1 MDGDDADTDG
11 VATCASTG
19 TISWDIYA
27 GVRRTTSAFYA
38 SDGQRIVVSIA
49 SVDPSHTV
57 RVGIIQPDGSKR
69 YVLLN
74 KNGSHVIELTMSGF
88 YEVYI
93 INDSTEKIHVEGAYQ
108 TY

>member
-1 MDGDDADTDG
+1 M
-11 VATCASTG
+11 
-19 TISWDIYA
+19 
-27 GVRRTTSAFYA
+27 RRTTSSFYA
-38 SDGQRIVVSIA
+38 SDGQNIVVSI
-49 SVDPSHTV
+49 STVDPSHTV

-74 KNGSHVIELTMSGF
+74 SKGSHLFDLTMSGF
-88 YEVYI
+88 YAVYI